1 MLADLHMHM
10 LLDGVYWRDA
20 ISAHRPQPDDGIIR
34 RQLAAYRDRGITF
47 LRDGGDR
54 FGVCLRAKVLAADY
68 GITLR
73 TPAFPICKKG
83 HYGGFIG
90 LTWADFRD
98 YQALLDEA
106 AAAGAD
112 FIKLMVSGLMDFSR
126 FGVLTEEPLTA
137 AEIGQLTAA
146 AHDRG
151 FAVMAHCNGA
161 RAVESA
167 ALAGVDSIEHG
178 AYLDDD
184 ACHALAETG
193 AVWVPTLSTI
203 GNLLGSGRYDDD
215 VLRRIL
221 ASAQEN
227 VRRVAALGGYVG
239 LGSDAGAFCVPHA
252 AGTVTE
258 LAWLR
263 QALGNDADTTLPAA
277 EQRIR
282 QRFRR
287 QS

>member
-20 ISAHRPQPDDGIIR
+20 ISAHRLQPDDGIIR

-54 FGVCLRAKVLAADY
+54 FGVCLRAKALAADY

-90 LTWADFRD
+90 RTWADFRA
-98 YQALLDEA
+98 YRALLDEA

-203 GNLLGSGRYDDD
+203 GNLLGSGRYDDE

-221 ASAQEN
+221 TSAQEN

-252 AGTVTE
+252 EGAVTE

-263 QALGNDADTTLPAA
+263 QSLGDDADTVLPAA
-277 EQRIR
+277 ERRIR
-282 QRFRR
+282 QRFQR
-287 QS
+287 QG